1 MTTATSQTTPD
12 EHQFIK
18 EPNKAMILLAVPVL
32 FSLIA
37 EPITGLI
44 DTTFITSL
52 GVAPLAAL
60 GIGTSVLSLGFWVF
74 NFLGVSTH
82 TEVAQALGRQ
92 KHKEAAK
99 ITGLALLVALALGLL
114 VIAIVWP
121 LAPTMVPWAGA
132 SEPEVIDNAV
142 TYVRYR
148 LIGAPAVIMLMVVFG
163 TLRGLQDMVSSM
175 YIAIGINVLNIGLD
189 WALIFGIGPFP
200 EWGIAGAATASAIAQ
215 WIGVLWGIAIVGRKL
230 GLTSQIDFS
239 RSLALFK
246 VGGDIFIRSG
256 MLILFLFFGTRVANQ
271 MGAEAGAAHQ
281 VIRQL
286 WILGVFIMEAFAET
300 TQSLSG
306 YFFGANMLKQTRRVA
321 GYGMVWG
328 VASGFFVSALLF
340 ASTGLV
346 NRWMLPAAAVA
357 PFAAGWILA
366 VVSQPISS
374 IAFITDGVL
383 WGTGDY
389 GYMRNGMIFASVA
402 GIALLWLV
410 ERSGSTN
417 LLWVWAITVV
427 WIIIRA
433 VWGAVR
439 IWPGVGT
446 APLALT

>member
-1 MTTATSQTTPD
+1 MTIATP
-12 EHQFIK
+12 EKHQFIK
-18 EPNKAMILLAVPVL
+18 EPNKAMVLLAIPVL

-44 DTTFITSL
+44 DTAFITRL

-92 KHKEAAK
+92 DHKEAAK

-175 YIAIGINVLNIGLD
+175 YIAVGINVLNIGLD
-189 WALIFGIGPFP
+189 WALIFGVGPFP
-200 EWGIAGAATASAIAQ
+200 EWGIAGAAFASAIAQ
-215 WIGVLWGIAIVGRKL
+215 WIGVLWGIAIVVRKL
-230 GLTSQIDFS
+230 GMTFQIDFS

-246 VGGDIFIRSG
+246 VGGDLFIRSG

-271 MGAEAGAAHQ
+271 MGAEVGAAHQ

-306 YFFGANMLKQTRRVA
+306 YFFGAGMLKQTRRVA
-321 GYGMVWG
+321 GYGMAWG
-328 VASGFFVSALLF
+328 IASGFFVSTLLF
-340 ASTGLV
+340 VSTGLV
-346 NRWMLPAAAVA
+346 NQWMLPAAAAA

-366 VVSQPISS
+366 VLSQPISS
-374 IAFITDGVL
+374 IAFITDGIL

-389 GYMRNGMIFASVA
+389 SYMRNGMILASIT
-402 GIALLWLV
+402 GIGLLWLV
-410 ERSGSTN
+410 EQSGSSN
-417 LLWVWAITVV
+417 LWWVWAITVV
-427 WIIIRA
+427 WIIIRS

-439 IWPGVGT
+439 IWPGVGN
-446 APLALT
+446 APLALS

>member
-1 MTTATSQTTPD
+1 MTLAIPE

-18 EPNKAMILLAVPVL
+18 EPHKAMIYLAVPVL

-44 DTTFITSL
+44 DTTFITRL

-82 TEVAQALGRQ
+82 TEVAQALGSQ
-92 KHKEAAK
+92 DHKEAAK
-99 ITGLALLVALALGLL
+99 ITGLALLVALILGLL
-114 VIAIVWP
+114 VIAVVWP
-121 LAPTMVPWAGA
+121 LAPALVPLAGA
-132 SEPEVIDNAV
+132 IEADVIDFSV
-142 TYVRYR
+142 TYVRFR
-148 LIGAPAVIMLMVVFG
+148 LIGAPAVLMLMVVFG
-163 TLRGLQDMVSSM
+163 TLRGLQDMVSAM

-189 WALIFGIGPFP
+189 WGLIFGVGPFP
-200 EWGIAGAATASAIAQ
+200 EWGIAGAAFASALAQ
-215 WIGVLWGIAIVGRKL
+215 WIGVLWGISIVIRKL
-230 GLTSQIDFS
+230 GMTSTIDFS
-239 RSLALFK
+239 RALVLFK
-246 VGGDIFIRSG
+246 VGGDLFIRSG

-286 WILGVFIMEAFAET
+286 WILGVFIMEAFAQT

-321 GYGMVWG
+321 RYGMLWG
-328 VASGFFVSALLF
+328 ISSGFFVSALLL

-346 NRWMLPAAAVA
+346 NRWMLPAAAAV
-357 PFAAGWILA
+357 PFAAGWLLA
-366 VVSQPISS
+366 VLSQPISS

-389 GYMRNGMIFASVA
+389 GYMRNGMVTASVIS
-402 GIALLWLV
+402 IALLWLV
-410 ERSGSTN
+410 EQNGSSN
-417 LLWVWAITVV
+417 LFWVWAITVV

-433 VWGAVR
+433 IWGTVR
-439 IWPGVGT
+439 IWPGVGK
-446 APLALT
+446 APLALE